1 MAAVLGRAGIRLTP
15 DEVKSETTGRIV
27 EQERRVDQI
36 AKAERI
42 SRMEAARVAYGQVGE
57 RFVERRKVPR

>member
-1 MAAVLGRAGIRLTP
+1 MAAVLGRAGLRLTP

-36 AKAERI
+36 AKADRI